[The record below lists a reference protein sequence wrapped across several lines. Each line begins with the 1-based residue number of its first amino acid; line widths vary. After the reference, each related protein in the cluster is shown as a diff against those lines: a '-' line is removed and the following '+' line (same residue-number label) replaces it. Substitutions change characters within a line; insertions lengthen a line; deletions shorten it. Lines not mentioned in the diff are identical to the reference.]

1 MRTKLIAAAVA
12 AALTMGIV
20 GPTVAPALAHD
31 GWYDRSDRSD
41 WRRREDAR
49 RQQEWQ
55 RQREIERQRAW
66 EQRREAERQRAAER
80 ERERNRHWRS
90 QRDGSGY
97 CGGGRPRTL
106 EEAGWR
112 HRNC

>member
-1 MRTKLIAAAVA
+1 MKTKLIAAAVA
-12 AALTMGIV
+12 AALTVGIV
-20 GPTVAPALAHD
+20 GPTVAPAFARD
-31 GWYDRSDRSD
+31 GWHERTD
-41 WRRREDAR
+41 WQRREDWR

-66 EQRREAERQRAAER
+66 EQRREAERQRARER
-80 ERERNRHWRS
+80 ERERERHWRS
-90 QRDGSGY
+90 QNGRNGHGY

-106 EEAGWR
+106 EEAAWR